1 MNWYLEVL
9 KKYAVFNGRAR
20 RKEYWYF
27 ALFNVIISI
36 VLLVIDVVTGSFSAE
51 IGMGVLGGIYG
62 LAVLIP
68 AIAVTVRRLHDTNH
82 SGWWYF
88 IILIPLIGVIILLV
102 FLFRDS
108 EPGENRYGTNP
119 KSAEA

>member
-20 RKEYWYF
+20 RKEYLYF
-27 ALFNVIISI
+27 ALFSSIISI

-62 LAVLIP
+62 LAVLLP
-68 AIAVTVRRLHDTNH
+68 AIAVSVRRLHDTDH

-88 IILIPLIGVIILLV
+88 IILIPLIGAIIISV
-102 FLFRDS
+102 FLVTDS
-108 EPGENRYGTNP
+108 KPGENRYGSNP